1 MMGLAMVVGGAT
13 AALAPA
19 AWAAPQ
25 PLAEPQVIQIR
36 GSTSVTGPATDL
48 DGDGYDDLVVC
59 VSWFRS
65 EVQIFR
71 GGPHGLEDKPAVTL
85 RGYQPD
91 DQFGNDAIGVGDFD
105 ADGIQDLLVG
115 ASGANDW
122 EGAVYVYSGSEL
134 FQTQPPYITFSE
146 ENGRGIGGPLVGG
159 DINGDGV
166 DDALIGVLWGAVGVV
181 FGGAPPFEQLLL
193 TDPSVADGDSW
204 QKAMAAAGDLDQDGF
219 DDVLVASNSVDHYGV
234 DAGAVYWFRGGADS
248 VTLAQMSRP
257 PYRMGVHGVGS
268 AGDTDG
274 DGLPEAFVSG
284 YVGDH
289 GIVVLLEYDPAAK
302 RLLHVR
308 LPEPPGIQT
317 YFGLTSTRGVGDVDG
332 DGFDDLVVG
341 MWDADYLAVN
351 AGAAFLY
358 RGGPGGLQDFERL
371 DPPNPDVAT
380 HFGSGVGGAGD
391 YNGDGL
397 NDFVVN
403 GSPPTGANS
412 LYVFYGRC
420 AEDADAD
427 GTCDPDDCDADDA
440 AIFPGAVERCNG
452 VDDDCD
458 DLVDEGCDTA
468 DTADTFDTGD
478 DTAPPPRKRTKKGCG
493 CDAGSGGLS
502 WLAVV
507 ALVAIRASRR
517 RVSAAQPES

>member
-25 PLAEPQVIQIR
+25 PLAEPQVIQMR
-36 GSTSVTGPATDL
+36 GGTGYHSVTGPATDL

-59 VSWFRS
+59 VSRSDS

-85 RGYQPD
+85 RGYQIY
-91 DQFGNDAIGVGDFD
+91 DQFGNHAIGVGDLD
-105 ADGIQDLLVG
+105 ADGFQDLAVSAHGTNDG
-115 ASGANDW
+115 AGR
-122 EGAVYVYSGSEL
+122 VYLFSSEHL
-134 FQTQPPYITFSE
+134 FSVSVPLAIDVDDDETF
-146 ENGRGIGGPLVGG
+146 GVAIHPAG
-159 DINGDGV
+159 DVDGDGV
-166 DDALIGVLWGAVGVV
+166 DDALFAGRDLWVF
-181 FGGAPPFEQLLL
+181 FGGTTFTTQRIG
-193 TDPSVADGDSW
+193 DSSVAAGEQWLGPISGV
-204 QKAMAAAGDLDQDGF
+204 GDLDQDGF
-219 DDVLVASNSVDHYGV
+219 DDVLLSSNAVDHYGV

-257 PYRMGVHGVGS
+257 PYRMFVHGVGS

-302 RLLHVR
+302 RLSHVR

-317 YFGLTSTRGVGDVDG
+317 YFGLQSTRGVGDVDG

-371 DPPNPDVAT
+371 DPPNPDAGT
-380 HFGSGVGGAGD
+380 QFGFGVGGAGD

-403 GSPPTGANS
+403 GSPPSGANS

-427 GTCDPDDCDADDA
+427 GTCDPDDCDAHDA

-458 DLVDEGCDTA
+458 DVVDEGCDTA
-468 DTADTFDTGD
+468 DTADTFDTGE

-493 CDAGSGGLS
+493 CDAGSGGVS

-517 RVSAAQPES
+517 RVSA